1 MIPSRNV
8 RTWITHS
15 EERTFLP
22 SAYILFN
29 SARGWGESAVF
40 EVVCTDPKDA
50 QFIYSQP
57 WRFNIEVLAGKC
69 GRPDLSHGQTVI
81 ARFSKCRI
89 AKTWIAGLV
98 FDEDH
103 EDTIEYHFRIN
114 SEFYIPLEV
123 L

>member
-8 RTWITHS
+8 RTWIAHGG
-15 EERTFLP
+15 ERMFLS
-22 SAYILFN
+22 SAYIPFN
-29 SARGWGESAVF
+29 SASGWGEPAVF

-50 QFIYSQP
+50 QFIHSQA
-57 WRFNIEVLAGKC
+57 WRFNIEVLAGEC
-69 GRPDLSHGQTVI
+69 GRPDLSRGQTVI

-89 AKTWIAGLV
+89 AKTWITGLV
-98 FDEDH
+98 YHQDEVPV
-103 EDTIEYHFRIN
+103 EYHFRIN